1 MKKNFEKVDRIRKKL
16 NEEIKNNSTSK
27 NRPCFSVY
35 LSKNQKNIDIDILD
49 RSLITEELERDLK
62 KIDNGIN
69 IKSTKLTENLKIKN
83 NVVLLFKSRCPFKIK
98 EEVSFL
104 EHDDFI
110 KHTFQNIDKTID
122 LETLIKKSYISKY
135 ELKTISIKEK
145 EEKNFLIGE
154 FSIKFKELEKEEKI
168 LVKKL
173 VEFVK
178 KHPINE
184 DGFGKLEVN
193 VC

>member
-16 NEEIKNNSTSK
+16 SEEIKNNSITK
-27 NRPCFSVY
+27 HRLCFSVY
-35 LSKNQKNIDIDILD
+35 LSENQKNIEIDILD
-49 RSLITEELERDLK
+49 GSLITEGLKRELKR
-62 KIDNGIN
+62 IDKEIN
-69 IKSTKLTENLKIKN
+69 IKSTKLTEDLEIKD

-110 KHTFQNIDKTID
+110 KYIFQNIDKTLNI
-122 LETLIKKSYISKY
+122 ETLIKKSYISKY
-135 ELKTISIKEK
+135 ELKTISVK
-145 EEKNFLIGE
+145 EEKKFLIGE

-168 LVKKL
+168 LVKRL

-184 DGFGKLEVN
+184 DGFGKLEVSI
-193 VC
+193 C